1 MLTTSSWDD
10 WVLQDRLRKFTEEN
24 NELRQDLQREANESR
39 ARTAPKSAAA
49 KKKTAG
55 SDFSSAR
62 GSEERH
68 SSLPV
73 TGRGSKRGRDTE
85 IEKVGDFYFMPLSP
99 GPCPDLEHDYGT
111 DFGGSEVDTNYQSP
125 DHEPDF
131 FIASYDGTGDEP
143 PRRSG
148 RARVPKNI
156 FDPDLPGPVAKA
168 SKAKNAKKAVVPAK
182 GNSVAPSK
190 PATPKKDS
198 SLAIND
204 IPSAEDIQAT
214 ASEAVTVKDIAPIVS
229 NILTTDE
236 KAFPSQSP
244 PVEGAAIAATN
255 GMKVTEDAA
264 VRPPS
269 PTSMEKSVALAETG
283 LTVEDGHE
291 EAVRSSSSSLT
302 PPPPVEEDIPPSPI
316 KPAAKAQKGRK
327 PPAKGKGKG
336 KVTKKGNPRKPKTLV
351 VKGPPKTVADIL
363 AEDPPRE
370 IHFKPELRGVP
381 QINQRFKSPISP
393 TLHQL
398 RVTEKWGRG
407 APSARQP
414 VYVPHCDRWREESQ
428 RNYFYAGI
436 PADMPRRPRNRMGP
450 PRVSP
455 ARARWMKY
463 YKAEKAKGTTTDE
476 IERTFAALIASE
488 KESTASSSGNE
499 QSTSAVQSSQEESS
513 TTVAISG
520 SIPASSDSSSAVLER
535 AASVSNESTSSQSSK
550 KRKAS
555 AIEDPEIQASRP
567 ADPSDARGP
576 QEPTDQAQVPQAPAP
591 KKAKKARKVKKPLTE
606 PEQEEI
612 FTSRPAVRIPIS
624 DHLKALLVDDWE
636 NVTKNL
642 SLVPLP
648 SEHPVTEILSNY
660 YEEEKLKRRAGSA
673 EADLLQEIVAG
684 IKEYFNQSLGRILL
698 YRFER
703 EQYFEVRKLWEE
715 GKGGEEWEGKGA
727 ADAYGAEHLSR
738 LFGRCSPLLSSP
750 SSTILFSSLY
760 PHLSPSLPY
769 APQIQ
774 CAIGCSC

>member
-1 MLTTSSWDD
+1 MLTTFSWDD

-85 IEKVGDFYFMPLSP
+85 IEKVGDFYLNFPSP

-111 DFGGSEVDTNYQSP
+111 DFGGSEADTQYQSAYS
-125 DHEPDF
+125 EPDI

-148 RARVPKNI
+148 RARVPKTI
-156 FDPDLPGPVAKA
+156 FDPDLPGPVSKA
-168 SKAKNAKKAVVPAK
+168 SKAKKTKKADVPAE
-182 GNSVAPSK
+182 GVSVAPDK
-190 PATPKKDS
+190 PTTLKKDNS
-198 SLAIND
+198 SAVSQTL
-204 IPSAEDIQAT
+204 PTEDVHAT
-214 ASEAVTVKDIAPIVS
+214 ASETTIVHDLASTVNIAPP
-229 NILTTDE
+229 TGE
-236 KAFPSQSP
+236 KASPSQPAS
-244 PVEGAAIAATN
+244 VEDATTVATN
-255 GMKVTEDAA
+255 GMTATEEAA
-264 VRPPS
+264 VS
-269 PTSMEKSVALAETG
+269 LQNSSSVEKMVSDAEIG
-283 LTVEDGHE
+283 VTVEDGNP
-291 EAVRSSSSSLT
+291 EAARSSSSSLT
-302 PPPPVEEDIPPSPI
+302 PPPPVEDEFPPSPI
-316 KPAAKAQKGRK
+316 KRAAKAPKARK
-327 PPAKGKGKG
+327 PAAKGKGKG
-336 KVTKKGNPRKPKTLV
+336 KVVKKGNPRKPKTRV
-351 VKGPPKTVADIL
+351 VEGPPKTVADIL
-363 AEDPPRE
+363 GEDPPRE
-370 IHFKPELRGVP
+370 IYFKPELRGVP
-381 QINQRFKSPISP
+381 QINERYKSPNPP
-393 TLHQL
+393 TPHQL
-398 RVTEKWGRG
+398 RAAYELSLG
-407 APSARQP
+407 APSTRQP
-414 VYVPHCDRWREESQ
+414 DYLPHYDRWREESP

-455 ARARWMKY
+455 VRARWMKF
-463 YKAEKAKGTTTDE
+463 YKAEKAKGTPTEE
-476 IERTFAALIASE
+476 IETKFAAMLAGDKESTASSSGNE
-488 KESTASSSGNE
+488 RSASVVQGSTASSSGNE
-499 QSTSAVQSSQEESS
+499 QSTSAVQSCQDEFS
-513 TTVAISG
+513 TTTTAGDTDPIL
-520 SIPASSDSSSAVLER
+520 PDNSSAVLELV
-535 AASVSNESTSSQSSK
+535 ASTSNETTKSQSSK

-555 AIEDPEIQASRP
+555 ALDDPESEAAQP
-567 ADPSDARGP
+567 ADPNDPTGL
-576 QEPTDQAQVPQAPAP
+576 QKPTDQAQAQEPQASAP
-591 KKAKKARKVKKPLTE
+591 KKQKKARTVKKQLTQT
-606 PEQEEI
+606 EQEEI

-738 LFGRCSPLLSSP
+738 LFGVYSPLTQSCFSFHFLSSLQP
-750 SSTILFSSLY
+750 I
-760 PHLSPSLPY
+760 
-769 APQIQ
+769 
-774 CAIGCSC
+774 